1 MFPDVPAPRQGGCIE
16 VTGWTDRRCVI
27 WGADS
32 AVGVAVSRA
41 VAGRTSSVLLVQ
53 DHSGA
58 SGEIADALEDL
69 PRHLYLHQHDP
80 DAIARVARWV
90 NDHWGRLDALI
101 DCTSS
106 MELGPPEEDTPESL
120 AAVLA
125 ANVISP
131 WRHTEALTGAL
142 TAGNCPA
149 IVYLGSIDGLRGNPQ
164 VPAYSAGKA
173 GVASLTRTMA
183 ARLGPIGIRVN
194 CVAAAGVLQTPKSH
208 GAPRRVLGDMDAATR
223 LTPLGRMPTGDEIA
237 NVAVFL
243 ASAEASAVT
252 GAVVPVDGGRTA
264 ATPGTW

>member
-1 MFPDVPAPRQGGCIE
+1 M
-16 VTGWTDRRCVI
+16 T
-27 WGADS
+27 
-32 AVGVAVSRA
+32 
-41 VAGRTSSVLLVQ
+41 
-53 DHSGA
+53 
-58 SGEIADALEDL
+58 
-69 PRHLYLHQHDP
+69 
-80 DAIARVARWV
+80 
-90 NDHWGRLDALI
+90 DHWGRLDALI

-125 ANVISP
+125 ANVVSP
-131 WRHTEALTGAL
+131 WRHTEALTAAL
-142 TAGNCPA
+142 TAGNSPA

-194 CVAAAGVLQTPKSH
+194 CVAAAGVLQTPQSH
-208 GAPRRVLGDMDAATR
+208 GAPRRMLGDIDAATR
-223 LTPLGRMPTGDEIA
+223 LTPLGRMPTGEEIA

-243 ASAEASAVT
+243 ASDEASAVT

>member
-1 MFPDVPAPRQGGCIE
+1 M
-16 VTGWTDRRCVI
+16 TGWADRRCVI

-32 AVGVAVSRA
+32 AVGMAMSRA
-41 VAGRTSSVLLVQ
+41 VAVRTSTVLLVQ
-53 DHSGA
+53 DYPGA
-58 SGEIADALEDL
+58 GSEIADGLEGSPPQLNL
-69 PRHLYLHQHDP
+69 PQHEP
-80 DAIARVARWV
+80 DTIVRVARWV
-90 NDHWGRLDALI
+90 SDHWGRLDALI

-106 MELGPPEEDTPESL
+106 MELGPPDEDTPESL

-125 ANVISP
+125 ANVVSP
-131 WRHTEALTGAL
+131 WRHTEALTAAL
-142 TAGNCPA
+142 TAGNSPA

-183 ARLGPIGIRVN
+183 ARLGPVGIRVN
-194 CVAAAGVLQTPKSH
+194 CVAAAGVLQTPRSH
-208 GAPRRVLGDMDAATR
+208 GAPRRMLGDVDAATR

-243 ASAEASAVT
+243 ASDEASAVT

>member
-1 MFPDVPAPRQGGCIE
+1 MFPDVPAPRQGGSIE
-16 VTGWTDRRCVI
+16 VTGWADRRCVI

-32 AVGVAVSRA
+32 AVGMAVSRA
-41 VAGRTSSVLLVQ
+41 VAGRTSNVLLVQ
-53 DHSGA
+53 DYSVA
-58 SGEIADALEDL
+58 AGEIADCLTAF
-69 PRHLYLHQHDP
+69 PQHLFLHQHDP
-80 DAIARVARWV
+80 GAIAQVTRWV
-90 NDHWGRLDALI
+90 TDHWGRLDALI

-106 MELGPPEEDTPESL
+106 LELGPPDEDTPESL

-125 ANVISP
+125 ANVVTP

-142 TAGNCPA
+142 TAGNFPA
-149 IVYLGSIDGLRGNPQ
+149 IVYLGSIDGMRGNPQ

-194 CVAAAGVLQTPKSH
+194 CVAAAGVLQTPQSH
-208 GAPRRVLGDMDAATR
+208 GAPRRKLGDIDAAMR

-243 ASAEASAVT
+243 ASDEASAVT